1 VKRIDHTLVVFA
13 AMALLLVS
21 TPVHAQT
28 QYRNVVSANPFGL
41 LLEFFNAEYE
51 RVVGESST
59 IGIGGSMISSDPEGD
74 FADDAD
80 ERYLNTDVFYRFY
93 PSAKP
98 LEGWAFGVKA
108 GITSVTDQGTYPGF
122 GFDVNRSWLMGK
134 RNNFYVGI
142 GFGLKRLVGAGDDEL
157 GLEYIP
163 TFRII
168 NVGFAF

>member
-1 VKRIDHTLVVFA
+1 MKRIDHTFIVCA
-13 AMALLLVS
+13 AMVLLLAS
-21 TPVHAQT
+21 TPAHAQT
-28 QYRNVVSANPFGL
+28 QHRNVISANPFGL

-59 IGIGGSMISSDPEGD
+59 IGIGGSTVSSDPGGE
-74 FADDAD
+74 FADEQD
-80 ERYLNTDVFYRFY
+80 ERYLNMDVFYRFY

-108 GITSVTDQGTYPGF
+108 GITSVTDAGTYPGF
-122 GFDVNRSWLMGK
+122 GFDVNHSWLMGK

-142 GFGLKRLVGAGDDEL
+142 GFGLKRLLGAGDDDL
-157 GLEYIP
+157 GLEYVP
-163 TFRII
+163 TLRII